1 MIHGVSDPGQI
12 PGGSPGSNP
21 KKKDPGSN
29 PKKKKSRQQSRQ
41 AGSRFQER
49 GLARSS
55 SGKRLASLRK
65 VRAFYTGFL
74 GTAHV
79 LEGGWRQ
86 KAGWGYRR

>member
-1 MIHGVSDPGQI
+1 VIQ
-12 PGGSPGSNP
+12 GGNGKWSRWNS
-21 KKKDPGSN
+21 KCKFRQQSERE
-29 PKKKKSRQQSRQ
+29 KSRQQSRQ